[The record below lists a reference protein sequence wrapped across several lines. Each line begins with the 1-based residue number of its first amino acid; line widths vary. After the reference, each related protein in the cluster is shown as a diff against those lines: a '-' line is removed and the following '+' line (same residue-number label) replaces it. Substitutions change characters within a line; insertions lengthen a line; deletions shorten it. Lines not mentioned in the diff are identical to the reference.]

1 MFLPIDFTH
10 GLNRYQQRFIC
21 KHKDALI
28 CQTVEGQPQICMDA
42 YVNASGVTCNWRENS
57 FYTTTFS
64 FSLPFSALTKLYSF
78 YIETFLAPNM
88 PDYLLYKLTQPG
100 P

>member
-1 MFLPIDFTH
+1 
-10 GLNRYQQRFIC
+10 
-21 KHKDALI
+21 
-28 CQTVEGQPQICMDA
+28 MDA

-78 YIETFLAPNM
+78 YIETFLPPNL
-88 PDYLLYKLTQPG
+88 PDYFLTVYTDLFLSLSSLFSDFKSTLFIRLKFILFL
-100 P
+100 